1 MTTPVCKPAGRWPI
15 PRPEIPAVALIL
27 FGAACSSTPDRR
39 AASAR
44 PRELRASVVAAGGV
58 QDGESGSVQGE
69 SSSVESESSSVQGES
84 GSIQGESGFPVHGY
98 LTSFY
103 RGRWTGDEGDHDL
116 QEILSIDFGDPA
128 RHAWTG
134 HAMTRVNAD
143 LDGGGDS
150 PSEFSDL
157 TDIFDGAVTAR
168 LYDAWVERRSDGVV
182 ERTRIGRQTL
192 WDTPVFAWFDG
203 VSAQTSETEKNQ
215 VSFGAYGGIPVRQY
229 ESSREGDLLLGAY
242 GQARPWTE
250 GRVRL
255 DWMRLEDESSTG
267 EHEENLTK
275 LGLWQGLW
283 QQLQLEGSASML
295 GSEERDCSAAAT
307 WRNPEAGLT
316 LQASYYQLL
325 ETQRDLPMEI
335 DPFYATLAELFPY
348 GQARVL
354 ASKDFG
360 EKVSVE
366 AGADVRRVTDDGDEG
381 QFNRDFE
388 RFFSTVHLRELLP
401 AGLALGLTG
410 ESWDADA
417 SDIRT
422 WGVDL
427 SRQFGE
433 KIDTSLGSSYAL
445 YKVDVQSGEEQDDV
459 RTWYLRLRWK
469 RSSSIRWDLRYEVED
484 SDIDTFHGL
493 RVAMT
498 WRF

>member
-1 MTTPVCKPAGRWPI
+1 MTKPVCKPAGRWPI
-15 PRPEIPAVALIL
+15 PGPEIPAVALIL

-44 PRELRASVVAAGGV
+44 PREERASVVAAEGV
-58 QDGESGSVQGE
+58 QGGESGSVQGE
-69 SSSVESESSSVQGES
+69 SSPGQGES
-84 GSIQGESGFPVHGY
+84 SSIQGESGFPVHGY
-98 LTSFY
+98 LTSVY
-103 RGRWTGDEGDHDL
+103 RGRWTSEEGDHDL
-116 QEILSIDFGDPA
+116 QEILSLDFGDPL

-143 LDGGGDS
+143 LDGREDS
-150 PSEFSDL
+150 PSGFSDL
-157 TDIFDGAVTAR
+157 NDLFDGAVTVR
-168 LYDAWVERRSDGVV
+168 LYDAWVERRGDGVV

-203 VSAQTSETEKNQ
+203 VSAQTSETEKSQ
-215 VSFGAYGGIPVRQY
+215 VSLGVYGGIPVRQF
-229 ESSREGDLLLGAY
+229 ESLRGGDLLLGAY
-242 GQARPWTE
+242 AQGRPWKE
-250 GRVRL
+250 GRMRL

-267 EHEENLTK
+267 QREENLTK

-283 QQLQLEGSASML
+283 QRMQLEGSASML
-295 GSEERDCSAAAT
+295 GSEERDFSTAAT
-307 WRNPEAGLT
+307 WRNPGAGLT
-316 LQASYYQLL
+316 LHASYYQLL
-325 ETQRDLPMEI
+325 ETQRDLPLEL
-335 DPFYATLAELFPY
+335 DPFYATLTELFPY

-366 AGADVRRVTDDGDEG
+366 AGADVRRVADEGDEG
-381 QFNRDFE
+381 QFNREFE

-401 AGLALGLTG
+401 ASLALGLTG
-410 ESWDADA
+410 EIWESDG

-427 SRQFGE
+427 SRRFGE
-433 KIDTSLGSSYAL
+433 KFESSLGSAYAL
-445 YKVDVQSGEEQDDV
+445 YKVDVQSGEERDDV

-493 RVAMT
+493 RVAIT